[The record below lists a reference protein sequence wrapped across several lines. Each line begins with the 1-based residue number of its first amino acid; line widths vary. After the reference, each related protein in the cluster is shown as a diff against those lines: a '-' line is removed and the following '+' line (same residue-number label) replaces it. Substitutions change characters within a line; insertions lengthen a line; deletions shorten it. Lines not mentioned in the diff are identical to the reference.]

1 MQKMQLMH
9 ILPYLFMEENI
20 YISVKMN
27 IKTYKKAVF
36 FFPFKNLSLKS
47 LYLPHKIT

>member
-9 ILPYLFMEENI
+9 ILPYLFMEQNI

-27 IKTYKKAVF
+27 IKTYKKAVLVF
-36 FFPFKNLSLKS
+36 FFLLKTYH
-47 LYLPHKIT
+47 LKAYTYLTK